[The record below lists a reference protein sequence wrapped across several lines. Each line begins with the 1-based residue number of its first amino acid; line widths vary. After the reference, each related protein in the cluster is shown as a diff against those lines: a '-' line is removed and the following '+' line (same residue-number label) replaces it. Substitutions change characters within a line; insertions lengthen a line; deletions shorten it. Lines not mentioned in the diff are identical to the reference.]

1 MDLTTG
7 VLIVSGIIG
16 LVLGVWA
23 LIDLWR
29 GPYSVVGKIGWTFG
43 IIILPILMAVIYL
56 VSRPSSKMQQDSYEI
71 TESRDD
77 IIRKYGHG
85 GDL

>member
-7 VLIVSGIIG
+7 LLVAGGIIG

-23 LIDLWR
+23 LVDLWR

-43 IIILPILMAVIYL
+43 IIILPILMSVIYL
-56 VSRPSSKMQQDSYEI
+56 VSRPDSKMQQQSYEI

-77 IIRKYGHG
+77 IIRKYGHD

>member
-7 VLIVSGIIG
+7 VIVVTGVIG

-29 GPYSVVGKIGWTFG
+29 GPYPVLGKIGWTFG
-43 IIILPILMAVIYL
+43 IIIIPIIVSVLYL
-56 VSRPSSKMQQDSYEI
+56 VSRPSSKMQQESYRVD
-71 TESRDD
+71 ESRDD
-77 IIRKYGHG
+77 IMRRYGRD

>member
-7 VLIVSGIIG
+7 ILIVSGIIG

>member
-7 VLIVSGIIG
+7 LLVAGGIIG

-23 LIDLWR
+23 LVDLWR

-43 IIILPILMAVIYL
+43 IIILPILMSVIYL
-56 VSRPSSKMQQDSYEI
+56 VSRPDSKMQQQSYEI

-77 IIRKYGHG
+77 IIRKYGRD

>member
-7 VLIVSGIIG
+7 LLIVTGIIG

-29 GPYSVVGKIGWTFG
+29 GPYSVVGKVGWTFG
-43 IIILPILMAVIYL
+43 IIILPILMSVVYL

-77 IIRKYGHG
+77 IIRKYGRG